1 MTFPDIEAMAIAYL
15 AEHID
20 IDIVTSVPNNRPGR
34 FVRLWRNGG
43 ASMNRVVDRPQLTV
57 EAWSPDSVDAAAL
70 INQCRRLLLDAST
83 HLPLVR
89 GVYEVSGP
97 YRVDD
102 EPSET
107 PRYRF
112 TVALTVRASR

>member
-15 AEHID
+15 TEHID
-20 IDIVTSVPNNRPGR
+20 VDIVTSVPNDRPER

-43 ASMNRVVDRPQLTV
+43 ASMNRIVDRPQLTV
-57 EAWSPDSVDAAAL
+57 EAWSPDTVDAAQTA
-70 INQCRRLLLDAST
+70 NTCRELLLRASS
-83 HLPLVR
+83 HLPTVR
-89 GVYEVSGP
+89 RIYEVSGP

-102 EPSET
+102 ESTET